1 MLNVPKREQHDFFYN
16 TLTTAT
22 ERVIYGMLCLM
33 FKYMRL
39 RLSISIGER
48 LSDPVTGYKS
58 VFRNN
63 DGGECSVEELSLG
76 YYQKAGYTG

>member
-1 MLNVPKREQHDFFYN
+1 
-16 TLTTAT
+16 
-22 ERVIYGMLCLM
+22 
-33 FKYMRL
+33 MRS
-39 RLSISIGER
+39 RLSIVLGER